1 MVKYRKKNEWRNIM
15 SANIYDTATQLER
28 EIRATD
34 QYKALQEAFA
44 GLKEKPEAYAL
55 FKEFQVFQQTL
66 QQKMMNGEEM
76 TEEDAQKAQELTT
89 SVQGEAGIA
98 ELMEAEQAF
107 SLLVNDMNKIV
118 MAPVRELYEEE

>member
-1 MVKYRKKNEWRNIM
+1 MT
-15 SANIYDTATQLER
+15 ANIYDTATQLER

-44 GLKEKPEAYAL
+44 NLKEKTEAYAL
-55 FKEFQVFQQTL
+55 FKEFQAFQQTL
-66 QQKMMNGEEM
+66 QQKMMSGEEM

-89 SVQGEAGIA
+89 AAQAEAGIA

-118 MAPVRELYEEE
+118 MAPVHELYEGE

>member
-1 MVKYRKKNEWRNIM
+1 M

-55 FKEFQVFQQTL
+55 FKEFQVFQQAL

-89 SVQGEAGIA
+89 SVQDEAGIA

-118 MAPVRELYEEE
+118 MAPVRELYEGE

>member
-1 MVKYRKKNEWRNIM
+1 M

-34 QYKALQEAFA
+34 QYKALQAAFA
-44 GLKEKPEAYAL
+44 KLKEQTAAYAL
-55 FKEFQVFQQTL
+55 FKEFQGFQQAM

-76 TEEDAQKAQELTT
+76 TEEDAQKAQELTM

-98 ELMEAEQAF
+98 DLMEAEQAF
-107 SLLVNDMNKIV
+107 SMLVNDMNKIV
-118 MAPVRELYEEE
+118 MAPVRELYEAE